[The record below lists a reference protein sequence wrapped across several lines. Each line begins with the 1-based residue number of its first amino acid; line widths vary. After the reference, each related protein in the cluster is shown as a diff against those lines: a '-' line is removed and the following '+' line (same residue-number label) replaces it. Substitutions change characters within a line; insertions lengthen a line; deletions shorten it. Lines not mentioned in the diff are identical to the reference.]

1 MELTG
6 EEMSHQI
13 ALSLGYKVLPDG
25 NWQRPPDARGTIVS
39 GPANRIVP
47 TFHKSLDQMYAAR
60 EKFTRPEKD
69 AYRTHLGKICSYT
82 LDATAKDHA
91 EAFLKTKG
99 LWPTTTE
106 LGAAAEVL
114 KPQVLTPPARRGRPP
129 KAAPVQDNAA

>member
-1 MELTG
+1 MEGLIMEMTG

-13 ALSLGYKVLPDG
+13 ALFLGYKVLPDG

-47 TFHKSLDQMYAAR
+47 AFHKSLDQMYTAR

-99 LWPTTTE
+99 LWPTPTE
-106 LGAAAEVL
+106 VGTEA
-114 KPQVLTPPARRGRPP
+114 QVPPVRRGRPP
-129 KAAPVQDNAA
+129 KAAPVQDNAT